1 MIYVGVQ
8 QETKKFREEILR
20 KLSKDEEAFG
30 DDLEMIVNVCAEVNH
45 ITDFEIWRLFILTIC
60 DEICFQLRNLNR

>member
-45 ITDFEIWRLFILTIC
+45 ITDFEI
-60 DEICFQLRNLNR
+60 